1 MKIASLKKSP
11 LKKSPTKQSKEN
23 SPAKLIKSPT
33 KSDLQPFLIDRTS
46 PQKALKVF
54 VAEPEDT
61 SMRLEPCASAK
72 TLLEFRKETK
82 SSPGLLSEIIELD
95 SKILT
100 FGKFTSGRVLGSTL
114 TVRNRTDKVQT
125 ITLQIVSEYPKN

>member
-1 MKIASLKKSP
+1 
-11 LKKSPTKQSKEN
+11 
-23 SPAKLIKSPT
+23 
-33 KSDLQPFLIDRTS
+33 
-46 PQKALKVF
+46 
-54 VAEPEDT
+54 
-61 SMRLEPCASAK
+61 
-72 TLLEFRKETK
+72 
-82 SSPGLLSEIIELD
+82 LD

>member
-1 MKIASLKKSP
+1 
-11 LKKSPTKQSKEN
+11 
-23 SPAKLIKSPT
+23 
-33 KSDLQPFLIDRTS
+33 
-46 PQKALKVF
+46 
-54 VAEPEDT
+54 
-61 SMRLEPCASAK
+61 MRLEPCASAK

-82 SSPGLLSEIIELD
+82 SSPGLLSELIELD